1 VAVNELDEFTAEE
14 RIQAA
19 VRLILRELGYSTA
32 DQHFEH
38 TPERYA
44 KLLLEYRRNGS
55 DETGAELL
63 EVVFD
68 DEHDSL
74 VIVGPTRVVSMCAH
88 HMLPVTGWA
97 WVGYIPDGHVVG
109 ISKLARIVHHYARQ
123 FTVQER
129 VTQQIAKLL
138 MDQVKPKGV
147 MVVIKADHGCMR
159 MRGVEEPN
167 ALTVT
172 SAVRGV
178 FLGDPSA
185 KEEFLRLIGGMQP

>member
-1 VAVNELDEFTAEE
+1 VPGNGEIIEVAVRT
-14 RIQAA
+14 
-19 VRLILRELGYSTA
+19 ILRELGYDLG

-38 TPERYA
+38 TPERFA
-44 KLLLEYRRNGS
+44 ALLLEFSKNAD
-55 DETGAELL
+55 DETGAEIL

-74 VIVGPTRVVSMCAH
+74 VVVGPTRVVSMCAH

-109 ISKLARIVHHYARQ
+109 ISKLARIVHHYSRQ

-147 MVVIKADHGCMR
+147 AVVIKARHDCMR
-159 MRGVEEPN
+159 MRGIEEPN
-167 ALTVT
+167 ALTMT

-178 FLGDPSA
+178 FYDEPSTRD
-185 KEEFLRLIGGMQP
+185 EFLRLIELAG